1 VSEDVRKEIEEI
13 MSDMNFHPT
22 WVLLKTMVDLYEKFN
37 IIDGK
42 ILEVINKRFEKQEE
56 KA

>member
-1 VSEDVRKEIEEI
+1 MSEKVRKEIEEI

-22 WVLLKTMVDLYEKFN
+22 GILLLTMSQLYTEFG

-42 ILEVINKRFEKQEE
+42 ILEVINKRFKKQEE
-56 KA
+56 KG